1 MLAIDGGVPVRTE
14 RFAQWPPKASERE
27 YQALKDV
34 LDSGHWWQSGSGKAE
49 EFEAWFAEYQGTRY
63 SVAVT
68 NGTHAL
74 ELICRG
80 LDIGPGDEVLVP
92 ALTFI
97 SSATAV
103 SSVGAT
109 PVPVD
114 IDPITY
120 CIDVVDAD
128 RKLTKATKAVMPVH
142 LAGQPANMDEVVA
155 FVQGAGI
162 HIIED
167 AAQAIG
173 AEWNGKRVGGFGIA
187 GAFSFQAAKLLTA
200 GEGGAVT
207 TDSQDFTERLGLIAN
222 CGRARGK
229 PGYNHVELGSNYRI
243 SEFHAALLLSQT
255 ADYEGLLEQRAGQA
269 VKLRR
274 MLQDNMGGIPPA
286 IHPSVTRNPWYMYLV
301 RLPKGIASG
310 IDNQRWADALTAEG
324 VPASP
329 IYPVFYETPIYRK
342 LTPQFSGTCP
352 IAEAA
357 AREVVW
363 LHHSMLLEDDRG
375 IQDIADAFGKLTHWY
390 SD

>member
-1 MLAIDGGVPVRTE
+1 MLAIDGGVPVRTQ
-14 RFAQWPPKASERE
+14 RFPQWPRSASERE
-27 YQALKDV
+27 YNALKDV
-34 LDSGHWWQSGSGKAE
+34 LDSGHWWQSGAGKAG
-49 EFEAWFAEYQGTRY
+49 EFESWFAAYQGTRHC
-63 SVAVT
+63 VAVT

-97 SSATAV
+97 SSASAV

-114 IDPITY
+114 IDPVTY

-128 RKLTKATKAVMPVH
+128 RKLTKATKAIMPVH

-155 FVQGAGI
+155 FAKGAGI
-162 HIIED
+162 HIIEN

-173 AEWNGKRVGGFGIA
+173 AEWSGRRVGGYGIA

-207 TDSQDFTERLGLIAN
+207 TDSEDFAERLSLIAN

-229 PGYNHVELGSNYRI
+229 PGYNHVALGSNYRI

-255 ADYEGLLEQRAGQA
+255 QDYKDLLIQRTRQA
-269 VKLRR
+269 VRLRR
-274 MLQDNMGGIPPA
+274 ILNDNKGGIPPSV
-286 IHPSVTRNPWYMYLV
+286 HPSVTRNPWYMYLV
-301 RLPKGIASG
+301 RLPDGISSS
-310 IDNQRWADALTAEG
+310 IDNQRWAEALTAEG

-329 IYPVFYETPIYRK
+329 IYPVFYETPIYRQ
-342 LTPQFSGTCP
+342 LAPQFSGTCP
-352 IAEAA
+352 VAEKAA
-357 AREVVW
+357 KEVVW
-363 LHHSMLLEDDRG
+363 LHHSMLLEDDQG
-375 IQDIADAFGKLTHWY
+375 INDIADAFAKLSHWY
-390 SD
+390 RD